1 MKKTILFLTMI
12 SSIMFADLV
21 DLYRSQGLD
30 AVRIQLEKEM
40 TSKEY
45 WEKYLSDKSVD
56 YGYYESK
63 KYVILAQKEAKEI
76 ALFEVDKNKH
86 NLLLKESVIVGEK
99 QGDKQIEGD
108 LKTPVGAY
116 DLTNKLTKLDSFYGP
131 LALVTSYPNTFDKTL
146 NKKGHG
152 IWIHGM
158 PLDEQ
163 REEYTKG
170 CIALD
175 NPKLKEL
182 DQNIDYNESVLL
194 ISDEDIKKASK
205 EDISIILSSIF
216 KWREAWKESDI
227 NEYLKF
233 YSESFKRHDGMSI
246 KQFKKYKKRIF
257 SKNEKKQIEFS
268 NINITPYPN
277 SLNKQMYKIVMDE
290 DYKTKFYTFNGKKE
304 LYIELKNKRI
314 KILAEG

>member
-1 MKKTILFLTMI
+1 MKKTILFLI
-12 SSIMFADLV
+12 IVSNIVFADLV
-21 DLYRSQGLD
+21 DLYRNQGLD
-30 AVRIQLEKEM
+30 AVKILLEKEM
-40 TSKEY
+40 TREDY
-45 WEKYLSDKSVD
+45 WYKYLSDKNVD

-63 KYVILAQKEAKEI
+63 KFIILAQKEAKEI
-76 ALFEVDKNKH
+76 ALYQVDKNNH

-116 DLTNKLTKLDSFYGP
+116 DLIDKLTKLDSFYGP
-131 LALVTSYPNTFDKTL
+131 LALVTSYPNTFDKTQ

-158 PLDEQ
+158 PFDEQ

-182 DQNIDYNESVLL
+182 DENIDYNESILL
-194 ISDEDIKKASK
+194 ISDENIRKASK
-205 EDISIILSSIF
+205 EDISIILASIF
-216 KWREAWKESDI
+216 KWKEAWKESDI
-227 NEYLKF
+227 NKYLKF
-233 YSESFKRHDGMSI
+233 YSKSFKRHDGMSI
-246 KQFKKYKKRIF
+246 KQFKVYKERIF
-257 SKNEKKQIEFS
+257 SKNEEKKIKFS

-277 SLNKQMYKIVMDE
+277 SLNKQMYKVVMDE
-290 DYKTKFYTFNGKKE
+290 DYRTKYFTFNGKKE
-304 LYIELKNKRI
+304 LYLELKNNKI
-314 KILAEG
+314 EILAEG

>member
-1 MKKTILFLTMI
+1 
-12 SSIMFADLV
+12 MFADLV

-30 AVRIQLEKEM
+30 AVKNQLEKEM
-40 TSKEY
+40 TKQDY
-45 WEKYLSDKSVD
+45 WNKYLSDKNVD

-63 KYVILAQKEAKEI
+63 KFVILAQKEAKEI
-76 ALFEVDKNKH
+76 SLFQVDKNNH
-86 NLLLKESVIVGEK
+86 NLLLRDSVIVGEK
-99 QGDKQIEGD
+99 QGDKQLEGD

-116 DLTNKLTKLDSFYGP
+116 DLTSKLTKLDAFYGP

-158 PLDEQ
+158 PLDED

-182 DQNIDYNESVLL
+182 DENIDYNKSVLL
-194 ISDEDIKKASK
+194 ISDESIKKASK
-205 EDISIILSSIF
+205 EDISIILASIF
-216 KWREAWKESDI
+216 KWREAWKKSDI
-227 NEYLKF
+227 DEYLKF
-233 YSESFKRHDGMSI
+233 YSKSFKRHDGMSI
-246 KQFKKYKKRIF
+246 TQFKKYKERIF
-257 SKNEKKQIEFS
+257 SKNEKKKIKFS

-277 SLNKQMYKIVMDE
+277 SLNKQMYKVVMDE
-290 DYKTKFYTFNGKKE
+290 DYRTKYYTFNGKKE
-304 LYIELKNKRI
+304 LYLELKNNKI
-314 KILAEG
+314 EILAEG

>member
-1 MKKTILFLTMI
+1 MKKTVLFLTMI
-12 SSIMFADLV
+12 SSLVFADLV
-21 DLYRSQGLD
+21 DLYRVQGLD
-30 AVRIQLEKEM
+30 AVRIELEKQM
-40 TSKEY
+40 TKQDY
-45 WEKYLSDKSVD
+45 WEKYLSDKNVD

-63 KYVILAQKEAKEI
+63 KYVILAHKSAKEI
-76 ALFEVDKNKH
+76 VLYQVDKNKH
-86 NLLLKESVIVGEK
+86 NLLLRDSVIVGEK
-99 QGDKQIEGD
+99 DGDKQIEGD
-108 LKTPVGAY
+108 LKTPIGAY

-163 REEYTKG
+163 REEFTKG

-182 DQNIDYNESVLL
+182 DESIDYNKSILL
-194 ISDEDIKKASK
+194 ISDENIKKASK

-216 KWREAWKESDI
+216 KWKEAWRESDI
-227 NEYLKF
+227 DGYLKF
-233 YSESFKRHDGMSI
+233 YSKAFKRHDGMSI
-246 KQFKKYKKRIF
+246 EEFEKYKKRIF
-257 SKNEKKQIEFS
+257 SKNEEKKIKFS

-290 DYKTKFYTFNGKKE
+290 DYRTKYYKFNGKKE
-304 LYIELKNKRI
+304 LYIELKNNKI
-314 KILAEG
+314 EILAEG